1 MHHIAVLMISLL
13 TAMFLVKYFK
23 AIVRLIVIVLLAL
36 AAYGLLTLLAEF
48 SGQ

>member
-1 MHHIAVLMISLL
+1 MHHIAILMMSFLA
-13 TAMFLVKYFK
+13 AMFVVKYFK
-23 AIVRLIVIVLLAL
+23 AIVRLIVTVLLAL